1 MNTIIDNFEQ
11 ILEFAKSY
19 GLPPEKKRAIIREYL
34 QTKIL
39 EIIYYEKI
47 SSKVFFVG
55 GTSLRL
61 LRDLNRFSEDLDFD
75 TVDVTSALIDVL
87 VKRIHERLKGENIE
101 VELYK
106 NVTKKKAYY
115 ELRFKDLLFEL
126 KISTN
131 KDEKLKIKLDFEKF
145 WQGQEKEVVLLKRYG
160 FLANVITLSQSQI
173 LVQKLLA
180 YIKREQTQ
188 PRDLY
193 DIVWL
198 LSRGVK
204 LDLNFIK
211 ENRLNLNILSLA
223 KDKFIKE
230 KRKLKGFRVKLQP
243 FLLNPQDAG
252 KLELFESLIDSNL
265 AKTVESHSTDEER
278 K

>member
-115 ELRFKDLLFEL
+115 ELRFKDLLYEL

-145 WQGQEKEVVLLKRYG
+145 WRGQEKEVVLLKRYG